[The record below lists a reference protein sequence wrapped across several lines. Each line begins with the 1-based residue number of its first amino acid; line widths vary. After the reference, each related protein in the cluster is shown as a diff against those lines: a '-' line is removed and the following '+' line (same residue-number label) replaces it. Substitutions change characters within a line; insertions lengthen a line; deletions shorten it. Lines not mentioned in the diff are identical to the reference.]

1 MIDTFHNLMRRKV
14 RTSLTILGIMVG
26 TLALTVMGAMSEKI
40 NLLVDGAVRYY
51 NTRVVVQPKETI
63 PGQLLGPPL
72 SVDIISDIQEVPGVD
87 AAFPSVYLLYQE
99 EEEGTPSISIG
110 FPPLIIGVD
119 ARRFSYE
126 RDENPVVLSHGRFIL
141 AGEEGVALIGVD
153 LAASKD
159 VSLGST
165 VKVRGRDF
173 EIVGTIARTLTARDN
188 IIFVPL
194 PEAQEFLSATL
205 PPPFNKDPYALASE
219 IEVYP
224 ADLSQAD
231 AVAEGINRRIAG
243 VRARAPGDIEGEIR
257 QSLVIF
263 NVIIIGSAAIAVVVG
278 GLSILNT
285 MAMAVTERTRE
296 IRHKEGCGRDQSRH
310 RQTVPPGGGGHG
322 VRRGSPR
329 PSSPSEDYLTV
340 LAGQRQWI
348 ATTNFAGCPGRPP
361 DSFAN
366 SAVLTTSAKVSDA
379 LGWPIDPCIPVQI
392 DPKAEQFEQVVACA
406 DQRPFAVHLLQSPQ
420 QELPESPALLDL
432 AEYRLHSLHPQS
444 VALPTPPGL

>member
-296 IRHKEGCGRDQSRH
+296 IGIRKAVGATNLDIVKQFLQEAVVMGF
-310 RQTVPPGGGGHG
+310 VGGVLGLAA
-322 VRRGSPR
+322 RPR
-329 PSSPSEDYLTV
+329 
-340 LAGQRQWI
+340 I
-348 ATTNFAGCPGRPP
+348 
-361 DSFAN
+361 
-366 SAVLTTSAKVSDA
+366 
-379 LGWPIDPCIPVQI
+379 I
-392 DPKAEQFEQVVACA
+392 
-406 DQRPFAVHLLQSPQ
+406 
-420 QELPESPALLDL
+420 
-432 AEYRLHSLHPQS
+432 
-444 VALPTPPGL
+444 